1 MHTLLT
7 DRRLGLGQLGP
18 NFIRKICTFIARC
31 TRLGMEPTLSLFWAL
46 HQLQASRGLK
56 PLFDPRWRERSFGG
70 VVVQGSSGKAGQGE
84 GEGS

>member
-18 NFIRKICTFIARC
+18 NFIRKICAFIAWC
-31 TRLGMEPTLSLFWAL
+31 TCLGLEPTLSLFWAL

-56 PLFDPRWRERSFGG
+56 PLFELHWRGRSFGG
-70 VVVQGSSGKAGQGE
+70 VVVQRSSGKAGQEE